1 MATAPLQSQSF
12 EVPQRRRISAQSI
25 YQRLG
30 WSVIPVDCATK
41 GALIPWREYTARH
54 ADTMEMAE
62 WTRRFPAAGI
72 AVVCGAVSGLLV
84 LDADGADGVAEAR
97 RRGLPRTPMVAT
109 PSGGLHTYFRA
120 PAGHHFRNGAK
131 MGESKKIDVRSDGG
145 YVVAPNTKRPD
156 GVRYEW
162 INHPGVTSL
171 AEAPSWFLAMLVDA
185 GRAPSCDPLSVTAIG
200 NRNWEPER
208 QSGVRLKAGGGDRQG
223 LTEGLV
229 SRLSAADQELVR
241 DGVTKGER
249 SEVDLRICTA
259 LILLGASF
267 AEIEEVFWAYP
278 IGEKY
283 LEPGNGTRYLERT
296 AGLAFE
302 RVKTVRVKY
311 ADLREYEGGGKRLH
325 LALDIDG
332 EGRFVRTGLTIPTPG
347 ATELAI
353 RWQHLFAAAGVR
365 LPGVTKD
372 DLEKGAR
379 ALIGKKMRILMSEKR
394 EVNPVVG
401 FFKI

>member
-109 PSGGLHTYFRA
+109 PSGGLHAYFRA
-120 PAGHHFRNGAK
+120 PAGLGFSNGAK

-162 INHPGVTSL
+162 IDHPGVTEL
-171 AEAPSWFLAMLVDA
+171 AEAPTWFLGLLKARGKAV
-185 GRAPSCDPLSVTAIG
+185 RAPLSVSMSEST
-200 NRNWEPER
+200 WEAER
-208 QSGVRLKAGGGDRQG
+208 ESGVYLKTDNSESEIWIARLPPYVQEYIRTGQSKHTTRHQRDFIVVSALLCLGISFEELRSIFMTYPVGDKY
-223 LTEGLV
+223 
-229 SRLSAADQELVR
+229 ADSGMG
-241 DGVTKGER
+241 D
-249 SEVDLRICTA
+249 
-259 LILLGASF
+259 
-267 AEIEEVFWAYP
+267 
-278 IGEKY
+278 
-283 LEPGNGTRYLERT
+283 RYLELT
-296 AGLAFE
+296 AQSAFE
-302 RVKTVRVKY
+302 TIKVVRVKY
-311 ADLREYEGGGKRLH
+311 ADLREYGSGVKGRRVH
-325 LALDIDG
+325 LAFEVEG
-332 EGRFVRTGLTIPTPG
+332 ESRMIRAGIYVPVQGCIED
-347 ATELAI
+347 AE
-353 RWQHLFAAAGVR
+353 RWQNFFSAIKLR
-365 LPGVTKD
+365 LPGSTKA
-372 DLEKGAR
+372 DLDGALR
-379 ALIGKKMRILMSEKR
+379 RMVGRRLRILISNDEARK
-394 EVNPVVG
+394 NPIVG
-401 FFKI
+401 FHAI